1 MCTRQTPT
9 FVPFV
14 LPVPVPKLLAFG
26 SGDVD
31 VVRAIHYR
39 RDRALTETDI
49 STQCENHVPSIYIL
63 PLLLPAGLK
72 VTCGFQATFTLGIK
86 NAAL

>member
-1 MCTRQTPT
+1 MYTQQTPT

-14 LPVPVPKLLAFG
+14 LPVPVPKFLAFG

-31 VVRAIHYR
+31 VVRTIHYR

-49 STQCENHVPSIYIL
+49 
-63 PLLLPAGLK
+63 
-72 VTCGFQATFTLGIK
+72 
-86 NAAL
+86 